1 MDNAEIIQAYVSER
15 EWTDPV
21 AARAI
26 RGRIS
31 ETVSEMD
38 AVAIVEWMDGADARR
53 GITACRDGWWLL
65 FAWEE
70 DGPLCT
76 LWLGPLT
83 HVTVEES
90 RRFSARTITDDGEAY
105 PASWG
110 PVEKLELRHEH
121 FPGGK
126 LVVDLENHPPDARE
140 EIRER
145 LLHAS
150 GSGFLSWR
158 RHQMV

>member
-1 MDNAEIIQAYVSER
+1 MNNEKIIQAYVSGR

-21 AARAI
+21 ASKAI
-26 RGRIS
+26 RELIT
-31 ETVSEMD
+31 ETVSETD
-38 AVAIVEWMDGADARR
+38 AVAIVKWTDDDTRR
-53 GITACRDGWWLL
+53 GISACRDGWWVL
-65 FAWEE
+65 FVWEE

-76 LWLGPLT
+76 SWLGPLT
-83 HVTVEES
+83 HVSVEES
-90 RRFSARTITDDGEAY
+90 RRYYPKTITADGDPY
-105 PASWG
+105 PATWG
-110 PVEKLELRHEH
+110 PLEKLELRHKR

-126 LVVDLENHPPDARE
+126 LVVDLEEYPPDARE

-158 RHQMV
+158 RHQMA